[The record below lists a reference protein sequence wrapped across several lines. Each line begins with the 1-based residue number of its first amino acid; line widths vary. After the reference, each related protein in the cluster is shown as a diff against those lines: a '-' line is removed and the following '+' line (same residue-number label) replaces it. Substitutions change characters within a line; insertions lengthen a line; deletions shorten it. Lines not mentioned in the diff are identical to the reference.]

1 MKRLILSTNFLL
13 IAMIFGASLVP
24 AQTSNELAK
33 NAFTN
38 IAASG
43 GFKLTE
49 LLTQSQLRRP
59 PGFSLMSASRI
70 AKPSRPAFSL
80 ISAAAAPVSGSG
92 TTGRIAR
99 WVGVEGANTFVLG
112 NSTIFEDKFG
122 KVGIGTD
129 TPTSRFTVAG
139 LIETTSG
146 GVKFPDGTVQ
156 TTAGVAP
163 NDVVRSL
170 NGLKGDLLLAGGANI
185 TVSSAGNTITVAA
198 PNALTTVAHDAT
210 LTGNGTP
217 ASPLSVVQSG
227 SQSEIEPVAALA
239 AVNSTSGTDVGQG
252 TLFTVPAG
260 KRLTIEQVS
269 ASCAF
274 DTGQR
279 AIGLSIRT
287 TPTTGA
293 SEIGHQLIPVFVS
306 DPTITGITYGSQAM
320 KLYAAPGTPVN
331 VAFIRNTI
339 TGSSACVFAFSGYL
353 VNSP

>member
-1 MKRLILSTNFLL
+1 MKRWILSTSLLL
-13 IAMIFGASLVP
+13 ITVACGAGLVQ
-24 AQTSNELAK
+24 AQTPNELAK

-43 GFKLTE
+43 RFNLTE
-49 LLTQSQLRRP
+49 RLTQSRLWRQ

-70 AKPSRPAFSL
+70 ANPGKPAFNL
-80 ISAAAAPVSGSG
+80 TPTAAPVSGSG

-198 PNALTTVAHDAT
+198 PNALTRVAHDAT
-210 LTGNGTP
+210 LTGEGTA
-217 ASPLSVVQSG
+217 ASPLSVVQG
-227 SQSEIEPVAALA
+227 AGNASQPFQI
-239 AVNSTSGTDVGQG
+239 
-252 TLFTVPAG
+252 TLDPDETFTVPAG
-260 KRLTIEQVS
+260 KRLVIEYVGAFYSVPTDPSLQPVNSIAIHTQIGSAAVDHRVLSHRISISTGGPAFTIYHVGQNVRLYADPGTQVS
-269 ASCAF
+269 GTNFPS
-274 DTGQR
+274 DTGT
-279 AIGLSIRT
+279 ASLTLS
-287 TPTTGA
+287 
-293 SEIGHQLIPVFVS
+293 GHF
-306 DPTITGITYGSQAM
+306 
-320 KLYAAPGTPVN
+320 VN
-331 VAFIRNTI
+331 V
-339 TGSSACVFAFSGYL
+339 
-353 VNSP
+353 P